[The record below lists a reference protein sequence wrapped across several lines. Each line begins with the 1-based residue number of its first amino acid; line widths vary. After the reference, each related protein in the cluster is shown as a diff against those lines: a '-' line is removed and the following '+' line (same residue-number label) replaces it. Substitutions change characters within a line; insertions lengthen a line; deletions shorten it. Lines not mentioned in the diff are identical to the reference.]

1 VGAFFHALRRHTVLA
16 SVIAK
21 IRYRQPQIIN
31 CPAILIDHRI
41 TSYRPKLRPG
51 ISPGVFAGAHGPQQR
66 PATKFSKVDLYYS
79 RYFLK
84 IQTPFPRLGK
94 GGAA

>member
-1 VGAFFHALRRHTVLA
+1 M
-16 SVIAK
+16 
-21 IRYRQPQIIN
+21 
-31 CPAILIDHRI
+31 IDQYGRTIDYHRI

-66 PATKFSKVDLYYS
+66 PAAKFSKVDLYYS

-84 IQTPFPRLGK
+84 IQTPFRGWRR
-94 GGAA
+94 AAQYEKRPWLVGLFQEKEMPAVV